1 MHWMEACVMMPPR
14 CASGEW
20 RDQEGFGY
28 KGRIDRNDPKIDA
41 ASKLPDGTA
50 INGVDELRTVLRQK
64 EDLFLNCLASKLLTY
79 ALGRELGIADQPT
92 VKAAVEHTKKNR
104 YTVRSLV
111 QFIVLSDVF
120 QTK

>member
-1 MHWMEACVMMPPR
+1 MAR
-14 CASGEW
+14 S
-20 RDQEGFGY
+20 RSFGY

-92 VKAAVEHTKKNR
+92 IKAAVEHTTKNR
-104 YTVRSLV
+104 EPSSLK
-111 QFIVLSDVF
+111 S
-120 QTK
+120 